1 MHRSTGFRKGKK
13 PRKRREPW
21 YGRAKRR
28 RARYKASTY
37 QPQFTF
43 DDEAYD
49 DWYWSHRHKFLHV
62 DHYGH
67 DFGEL
72 CRRMSDEELDLLL
85 FGSHAFFS
93 RAAPKRCDWGFLD
106 LQVPLSV
113 QNPTIRVS
121 GPSAVYDCFQ
131 AFYTGSQAGND
142 LPIVFDTGATISV
155 SPYVE
160 DFEDL
165 ATKDLSGLSL
175 RGITAKTSVQGAGT
189 VNWHVRDDSG
199 IIHSIRTRA
208 YYIPNA
214 AARLF
219 SPLAYFRQE
228 ENMKKGGA
236 FVFEDRGGY
245 FAFPRTNGKSRLTFN
260 IDHEFPLPISRP
272 ERPLS
277 LADKKRDS
285 VFLNVTAPENTNLTP
300 AQKELLRW
308 HFKLGH
314 VNMSWL
320 QKLMRVREGEKEPVI
335 PTVLKASLCSI
346 PLCAACQY
354 GKAHLRTKPGAV
366 EVKEI
371 ACDGI
376 LWAKHTTPGHF
387 SVDQFVS
394 STKGRLL
401 HTHGKE
407 KEDEHYT
414 GGTLYVDEASSMVF
428 CILQGSLNAAE
439 MLTW

>member
-1 MHRSTGFRKGKK
+1 MTLLGLLDAGLIYQFMCYVLSHWREARAMWKVLRWIVAGHGRIDNFALFVLILLGIWSMCVLAMLFGTTGPVTISMVYGEYLLKHGFLIQALPALLRAAAIFFQPQMHRSTGFRKGKE

-37 QPQFTF
+37 QPQFSF

-113 QNPTIRVS
+113 QNPTIQVS

-165 ATKDLSGLSL
+165 ATKVLSGLIL
-175 RGITAKTSVQGAGT
+175 RGITAETSVQGAGT

-245 FAFPRTNGKSRLTFN
+245 FVFPRTNGKSRLTFN

-277 LADKKRDS
+277 LADTNSDS

-320 QKLMRVREGEKEPVI
+320 QKLM
-335 PTVLKASLCSI
+335 
-346 PLCAACQY
+346 
-354 GKAHLRTKPGAV
+354 
-366 EVKEI
+366 
-371 ACDGI
+371 
-376 LWAKHTTPGHF
+376 
-387 SVDQFVS
+387 
-394 STKGRLL
+394 
-401 HTHGKE
+401 
-407 KEDEHYT
+407 
-414 GGTLYVDEASSMVF
+414 
-428 CILQGSLNAAE
+428 
-439 MLTW
+439 